1 MSPAPP
7 PPDPAGLAGFL
18 LACLLLSWLLRRLAS
33 PHPDALARAAEV
45 RAYGSLV
52 RRAGGLLERGRLTD
66 AKVLID
72 ERLWEMRAT
81 SRRSE
86 RSRHIPSEVRRE
98 VWERDGGCCCRC
110 GATEEL
116 QFDHII
122 PWSEGGAHSAENLEL
137 LCGRCNRRKAA
148 RIE

>member
-1 MSPAPP
+1 MHSAAP
-7 PPDPAGLAGFL
+7 PPDPTGLAGFL

-52 RRAGGLLERGRLTD
+52 RRAGGLLQRNRLTD
-66 AKVLID
+66 AKQLID
-72 ERLWEMRAT
+72 ERLWAMRARA
-81 SRRSE
+81 RRHE
-86 RSRHIPSEVRRE
+86 RSRHIPSEVRRA
-98 VWERDGGCCCRC
+98 VWERDDGCCCRC

-122 PWSEGGAHSAENLEL
+122 PWSEGGAHTEENLEL
-137 LCGRCNRRKAA
+137 LCGPCNRKKAA

>member
-1 MSPAPP
+1 MHPAPP
-7 PPDPAGLAGFL
+7 TPEPAGLAGL
-18 LACLLLSWLLRRLAS
+18 LFTLLVLSWLLRRLGR
-33 PHPDALARAAEV
+33 PHPDALARAEEV

-66 AKVLID
+66 AKLLID
-72 ERLWEMRAT
+72 ERLWEMRAQA
-81 SRRSE
+81 RRHE
-86 RSRHIPSEVRRE
+86 RSRHIPSAVRQE

-110 GATEEL
+110 GATEDL

-122 PWSEGGAHSAENLEL
+122 PWSEGGAHTAENLEL
-137 LCGRCNRRKAA
+137 LCGPCNRRKAA